1 MNNNRWGDALDEEDL
16 WSDNVDDVQLS
27 DDLHYISLT
36 PPEQKN
42 SISILIVCVSAI
54 TEAND

>member
-1 MNNNRWGDALDEEDL
+1 MNNNSWGDALDEEDL

-27 DDLHYISLT
+27 DDLDYISLT

-42 SISILIVCVSAI
+42 RISILYVSQQ
-54 TEAND
+54 